1 MDYDV
6 AILGAGPTGLTL
18 ANLLGVMGV
27 RTVLIERN
35 ETTVQAPRA
44 VSIDDECLRTMQAL
58 GAVDAV
64 IEDVALDYG
73 AHYFTPKGVCFA
85 KVEPRDREFGYPR
98 RSAFQQPKLEAT
110 LRKALARFPH
120 VTTHFGA
127 QCESFTEDAEG
138 VTLRIVE
145 AGAPRDI
152 RVRYL
157 AGCDGARSATRRAIG
172 AELKGSTYRERW
184 LIVDLA
190 ETNERMR
197 QTRVGCDPERAYIC
211 LPGPSGTRRYEF
223 MLRDDEEES
232 AVETPEFVRQLLKAS
247 GPDADAAVVRR
258 QVYAF
263 HARMVDKWNT
273 ARVFLAGDAAHLT
286 PPFAGQGMNSGVRDA
301 HNLAWKLAGVIKGDF
316 GSDLLATYQNER
328 APHAWSL
335 IQFAINIGRVMMPTS
350 KLQAF
355 FVHSFFRLARFV
367 PPVHSYFAMM
377 KFKPKPFYGEGF
389 LLRDM
394 GLGLTGRMA
403 PQPTLEML
411 DRSRVKLDELL
422 GSDFTLVAY
431 GDDAQRVIAQTQDLD
446 FGFHT
451 LKRVAVTPMRVNL
464 VRDFNAANPAG
475 RDIDDTMSKL
485 NMPGRELLLLVRP
498 DRYIAAAIDAR
509 DGAAI
514 AQMATSMRALVAS
527 VRGAKAIA

>member
-1 MDYDV
+1 VDFDV
-6 AILGAGPTGLTL
+6 AILGGGPTGLSL

-27 RTVLIERN
+27 RAVLIERN
-35 ETTVQAPRA
+35 ESTVQAPRA

-85 KVEPRDREFGYPR
+85 KVEPTGQEFGYPR
-98 RSAFQQPKLEAT
+98 RSAFNQPKLEAT

-120 VTTHFGA
+120 VTTLFGA
-127 QCESFTEDAEG
+127 NCESFEEDADG

-145 AGAPRDI
+145 AGGAPREI

-197 QTRVGCDPERAYIC
+197 QTRVGCDPARAYIC
-211 LPGPSGTRRYEF
+211 LPGPAGTRRYEF
-223 MLRDDEEES
+223 MLRDGEEDATVES
-232 AVETPEFVRQLLKAS
+232 PQFVRQLLAAS

-263 HARMVDKWNT
+263 HARMADKWST

-301 HNLAWKLAGVIKGDF
+301 HNLAWKLAGVIGGDF
-316 GSDLLATYQNER
+316 GPALLKTYQQER

-335 IQFAINIGRVMMPTS
+335 IQLAMNIGKVMMPTS
-350 KLQAF
+350 RMQAF
-355 FVHSFFRLARFV
+355 FVHSFFRLARHV

-377 KFKPKPFYGEGF
+377 KYKPKPFYGAGF
-389 LLRDM
+389 LLADT

-411 DRSRVKLDELL
+411 DRSRVKLDDLL
-422 GSDFTLVAY
+422 GADFALVAY

-446 FGFHT
+446 FGFRA
-451 LKRVAVTPMRVNL
+451 LRRVAVTPTRVNL
-464 VRDFNAANPAG
+464 VRDFTATIPAG
-475 RDIDDTMSKL
+475 RDANDIMGRLEK
-485 NMPGRELLLLVRP
+485 PGRELLLLVRP

-509 DGAAI
+509 DSAAI
-514 AQMATSMRALVAS
+514 AQLAAATRALVAS
-527 VRGAKAIA
+527 AQAA

>member
-1 MDYDV
+1 VDFDV
-6 AILGAGPTGLTL
+6 AILGGGPTGLSL

-35 ETTVQAPRA
+35 ESTVQAPRA
-44 VSIDDECLRTMQAL
+44 VSIDDECLRTMQAA

-85 KVEPRDREFGYPR
+85 KVEPTGQEFGYPR
-98 RSAFQQPKLEAT
+98 RSAFNQPKFEAT

-120 VTTHFGA
+120 VTTLFGA
-127 QCESFTEDAEG
+127 NCESFAEDAQG

-145 AGAPRDI
+145 AGGAPREI

-197 QTRVGCDPERAYIC
+197 QTRVGCDPARAYIC
-211 LPGPSGTRRYEF
+211 LPGPAGTRRYEF
-223 MLRDDEEES
+223 MLRDGEEDATVES
-232 AVETPEFVRQLLKAS
+232 PEFVRQLLAAS

-263 HARMVDKWNT
+263 HARMADTWST

-301 HNLAWKLAGVIKGDF
+301 HNLAWKLAGVIHGAF
-316 GSDLLATYQNER
+316 GPGLLKTYQQER

-335 IQFAINIGRVMMPTS
+335 IQLAMNIGKVMMPTS
-350 KLQAF
+350 RMQAF

-377 KFKPKPFYGEGF
+377 KYKPKPFYGEGF
-389 LLRDM
+389 LLADT

-403 PQPTLEML
+403 PQPTIEML
-411 DRSRVKLDELL
+411 DRSRVKLDDLL
-422 GSDFTLVAY
+422 GSDFALVAY
-431 GDDAQRVIAQTQDLD
+431 GDDAQRVIGQTQDLD
-446 FGFHT
+446 FGFRA
-451 LKRVAVTPMRVNL
+451 LRRVAVTPMRVNL
-464 VRDFNAANPAG
+464 VRDFTSPLPAG
-475 RDIDDTMSKL
+475 RDVNDIMGRLEK
-485 NMPGRELLLLVRP
+485 PGRELLLLVRP
-498 DRYIAAAIDAR
+498 DRYIAAAIDASNS
-509 DGAAI
+509 AEI
-514 AQMATSMRALVAS
+514 AKLAKATRALVAS
-527 VRGAKAIA
+527 VQAA